1 MIESIL
7 QDSRFT
13 EATVLAG
20 DIVRDIEHNSAP
32 LDLVCL
38 KSSRLALLLND
49 PKQSEVFTGLAYN
62 AGECAAHLDAVGER
76 FDMILQ
82 AERKRPEDPMRRRL
96 RWAGTSDSHK
106 QYYQEMHS
114 DEENLK
120 QKSEIKR
127 FQESKQKLSS
137 VRTQLYTY
145 ALNSYYRLR
154 FSDIPEYVFAK
165 TRLRVDN
172 RLDKV
177 LPDSKEKFYS
187 VYSNLESNN
196 PEDWAN
202 AVHSCRRILQALAD
216 KLYPPQDGETIKAG
230 GKTIEIGKKNY
241 KNRIALYVE
250 GKSQSKRFQEI
261 VGAHLKYLGERL
273 GAVYEAAN
281 KGSHGE
287 ISCREEA
294 ERYIIFTYLLIGDI
308 LSL

>member
-1 MIESIL
+1 MESIR

-20 DIVRDIEHNSAP
+20 DIVRDIEQDNAP
-32 LDLVCL
+32 LDLLCL

-49 PKQSEVFTGLAYN
+49 PKYSEVFTKLAYN
-62 AGECAAHLDAVGER
+62 AGECVAHLDAVGER
-76 FDMILQ
+76 FDKIQ
-82 AERKRPEDPMRRRL
+82 DEPKRPEDPMKRAAL
-96 RWAGTSDSHK
+96 SSLSHE
-106 QYYQEMHS
+106 YYRQEMRS
-114 DEENLK
+114 YEDDPVV
-120 QKSEIKR
+120 KR
-127 FQESKQKLSS
+127 KREMKIFQESKQKLSLF
-137 VRTQLYTY
+137 RTQVYKY
-145 ALNSYYRLR
+145 ALDNYYKLR
-154 FSDIPEYVFAK
+154 FSDIPEHVFAK

-172 RLDKV
+172 HLGKV

-216 KLYPPQDGETIKAG
+216 KLYPPQDGKTVEKNGKSIK
-230 GKTIEIGKKNY
+230 IGSTHY
-241 KNRIALYVE
+241 LNRIKQYVE
-250 GKSQSKRFQEI
+250 SKSESRRFKEI
-261 VGAHLKYLGERL
+261 VGSHTEYLWERL
-273 GAVYEAAN
+273 DAVYEATN

-287 ISCREEA
+287 ISQREEA